1 MSWVS
6 NRWAVQAEVQRLP
19 VVGPRRQASE
29 YRLQT
34 SDATY
39 AGGASRSKDVT
50 FAKDWNPQARSL
62 IIAEEK
68 KQSAFWRLQPSC
80 SRKGEG

>member
-19 VVGPRRQASE
+19 VVGPRRLASE

-34 SDATY
+34 SDATRGALRAPNFDLSNFTIASPEMAELDALDEDKAFAFGE
-39 AGGASRSKDVT
+39 AGNPVDPSK
-50 FAKDWNPQARSL
+50 AP
-62 IIAEEK
+62 
-68 KQSAFWRLQPSC
+68 
-80 SRKGEG
+80 